1 MSDHSTPAEH
11 KHDAHGHEGHHGS
24 LMSHSKVY
32 LIIGALLF
40 IFTVI
45 TVALSYIDFAHI
57 GIFKWAFGLVGLK
70 GDGINIVI
78 GLIVATFKVCLVGA
92 WFMHLKQE
100 TMQIWR
106 PLLFTFFFVFAL
118 FMLFVLAYL
127 DPIPS
132 SSHWFH

>member
-1 MSDHSTPAEH
+1 MSDHSTTAEQ

-24 LMSHSKVY
+24 LMSHCKVY
-32 LIIGALLF
+32 LVIGALLF

-57 GIFKWAFGLVGLK
+57 GLTKWVFGLIGVK
-70 GDGINIVI
+70 GDAINIVI

-100 TMQIWR
+100 TMEIWR
-106 PLLFTFFFVFAL
+106 PLLFTFFFVLAL
-118 FMLFVLAYL
+118 FLLFVLAYY
-127 DPIPS
+127 DPIPT
-132 SSHWFH
+132 SSHWYH